1 MKTRPLC
8 FVCLLIILAQS
19 VLMIAK
25 SGDSLYEF
33 PASSVF
39 YEREEKTLEITGQ
52 VYKKT
57 NTSNY
62 QVLYLKNNSISDSK
76 ILVYDETFT
85 EIPIGKSITIRG
97 TLGFFEQARNPGNFD
112 QALYYARQEI
122 YGYVW
127 CNEVLE
133 INGESHELME
143 SLYQFKTKWKAM
155 LMDSLGEKDGAL
167 LSAMLLGEKSEMDA
181 EIKELY
187 QKAGIGHI
195 LAISGLHISFIGL
208 GIYKLIRK
216 TGLGFLPSGLLAIG
230 TLTLYA
236 LMIGFSV
243 SVFRAFLML
252 LLQIVADICGRVYDM
267 LTALMLAATFTV
279 CYQPLYLTD
288 AGFWMSYGAILG
300 ILLVL
305 PAMKQCFRCKWWWLS
320 SLFSGLLSSLA
331 VNLMLFPI
339 LLWFYF
345 EFPTYSLLLNMIVIP
360 LMSLVL
366 GFGMFGS
373 LLTWLIPKI
382 GTCCLKLCGLIL
394 EFYEWLS
401 HQGSRLPMAR
411 LVFGKPEW
419 WEVILYYVSL
429 GFILLCIYRGA
440 FWKITGTQIH
450 HLCKSQISD
459 KSKHRKQIKYIWLAL
474 GAFVLFMAYRP
485 CGNLTVAML
494 DVGQGDCIFLCGPA
508 DNKYLID
515 GGSSD
520 VEQLGKYRIEPF
532 LKSQG
537 VGEVDYVFLTHGD
550 KDHYSGILEMLE
562 RQEVGVRIRN
572 LVFPANYKQ
581 DAALTQL
588 LSIARTA
595 GVNTLVMHE
604 GDCLYEGAHAN
615 AGDHMPIEKG
625 VEEILRITCLQPS
638 AKDDKLTGNAGSMVL
653 DVTYGAFSMLCTGDV
668 EAEGEEMLVKKL
680 RGKDY
685 DVLKVAHH
693 GSKNST
699 SQEFLKVTKPEIAL
713 ISAGKDN
720 SYGHPHVETIKRLET
735 ARNQVFYTM
744 RSGLITLEVNKDK
757 IEIIS
762 YCN

>member
-8 FVCLLIILAQS
+8 FVCLLIILIQS

-25 SGDSLYEF
+25 SGNSLYEF
-33 PASSVF
+33 PASSIF
-39 YEREEKTLEITGQ
+39 YERQEKTLEITGQ

-85 EIPIGKSITIRG
+85 EIPIGKKITIRG
-97 TLGFFEQARNPGNFD
+97 SLGFFDKARNPGNFD
-112 QALYYARQEI
+112 QELYYARQKV

-127 CNEVLE
+127 CEEILE
-133 INGESHELME
+133 ICGEPNLLLEE
-143 SLYQFKTKWKAM
+143 LYQFKLKWKTT
-155 LMDSLGEKDGAL
+155 LTDGLGEKNGAL
-167 LSAMLLGEKSEMDA
+167 LSAMLLGDKSEMDA

-243 SVFRAFLML
+243 SVFRAFVML
-252 LLQIVADICGRVYDM
+252 LLRILADICGRVYDM

-382 GTCCLKLCGLIL
+382 GIWCLKLCGLIL

-411 LVFGKPEW
+411 MVLGKPEW

-429 GFILLCIYRGA
+429 GFILLCVYRGA
-440 FWKITGTQIH
+440 ILEG
-450 HLCKSQISD
+450 
-459 KSKHRKQIKYIWLAL
+459 KSKHCKQIKYIWLAL
-474 GAFVLFMAYRP
+474 GVSMFFMGHRP
-485 CGNLTVAML
+485 HGNLTVSML

-508 DNKYLID
+508 GNTYFID

-520 VEQLGKYRIEPF
+520 VEQVGKYRIEPF

-562 RQEVGVRIRN
+562 RQEVGVRIQN
-572 LVFPANYKQ
+572 LVLPANYKQ
-581 DAALTQL
+581 DAALTEL
-588 LSIARTA
+588 VDIARTV
-595 GVNTLVMHE
+595 GTHTLVMHE
-604 GDCLYEGAHAN
+604 GDCLYEGEGAN
-615 AGDHMPIEKG
+615 RAA
-625 VEEILRITCLQPS
+625 LQLTCLQPS
-638 AKDDKLTGNAGSMVL
+638 AKEGKLSGNAGSLVL

-668 EAEGEEMLVKKL
+668 EAEGEEVLVKKL

-757 IEIIS
+757 IAIIS

>member
-8 FVCLLIILAQS
+8 FVCLLFILIQS

-25 SGDSLYEF
+25 SGDSLYEI
-33 PASSVF
+33 PASSIF

-85 EIPIGKSITIRG
+85 EIPVGKKITIRG
-97 TLGFFEQARNPGNFD
+97 SLGFFDKARNPGNFD
-112 QALYYARQEI
+112 QELYYARQKV

-127 CNEVLE
+127 CKEILE
-133 INGESHELME
+133 ICGESNLLLEE
-143 SLYQFKTKWKAM
+143 LYQFKLKWKTI
-155 LMDSLGEKDGAL
+155 LTDGLGKKNGAL
-167 LSAMLLGEKSEMDA
+167 LSAMLLGDKSEMDA

-208 GIYKLIRK
+208 GIYKFIRK
-216 TGLGFLPSGLLAIG
+216 IGLGFWPSGLLAIG

-236 LMIGFSV
+236 FMIGFSV

-252 LLQIVADICGRVYDM
+252 LLRIVADICGRVYDM
-267 LTALMLAATFTV
+267 LTALMLAAALTV
-279 CYQPLYLTD
+279 FYQPLYLTD

-305 PAMKQCFRCKWWWLS
+305 PALKKTLCVRWEELS
-320 SLFSGLLSSLA
+320 KKCTGLCSGIIYLLLSAVFSALLSSLA
-331 VNLMLFPI
+331 VNLILFPI

-366 GFGMFGS
+366 GFGMLGS
-373 LLTWLIPKI
+373 LLTWFIPGI
-382 GTCCLKLCGLIL
+382 GIWCLKLCDLIL
-394 EFYEWLS
+394 EFYECLS
-401 HQGSRLPMAR
+401 RWENRLPMAR
-411 LVFGKPEW
+411 MVLGKPEW

-429 GFILLCIYRGA
+429 GFILLCVYRGA
-440 FWKITGTQIH
+440 ILEG
-450 HLCKSQISD
+450 
-459 KSKHRKQIKYIWLAL
+459 KSKHRKQRKYIWLAL
-474 GAFVLFMAYRP
+474 GISLFFMAYRP
-485 CGNLTVAML
+485 HGNLTVSML

-508 DNKYLID
+508 GNKYLID

-520 VEQLGKYRIEPF
+520 VEQVGKYRIEPF

-572 LVFPANYKQ
+572 LVLPANYKQ
-581 DAALTQL
+581 DAALTEL
-588 LSIARTA
+588 VGIARNV
-595 GVNTLVMHE
+595 GVHTLVMHE
-604 GDCLYEGAHAN
+604 GDCLYEGEGTN
-615 AGDHMPIEKG
+615 RE
-625 VEEILRITCLQPS
+625 VLQLTCLQPS
-638 AKDDKLTGNAGSMVL
+638 VKDDKLSGNAGSLVL

-713 ISAGKDN
+713 ISVGKDN
-720 SYGHPHVETIKRLET
+720 SYGHPHLETIKRLEN
-735 ARNQVFYTM
+735 AQNQVFYTM
-744 RSGLITLEVNKDK
+744 RSGLITLKVNKDK
-757 IEIIS
+757 IAIIS
-762 YCN
+762 YVRKENNYEFRK

>member
-8 FVCLLIILAQS
+8 FVCLLFILIQS

-33 PASSVF
+33 PASSIF

-85 EIPIGKSITIRG
+85 EIPIGKKITIRG
-97 TLGFFEQARNPGNFD
+97 SLGFFDKARNPGNFD
-112 QALYYARQEI
+112 QELYYARQKV

-127 CNEVLE
+127 CEEILE
-133 INGESHELME
+133 ICGEPNLLLEE
-143 SLYQFKTKWKAM
+143 LYQFKLKWKTT
-155 LMDSLGEKDGAL
+155 LTDGLGEKNGAL
-167 LSAMLLGEKSEMDA
+167 LSAMLLGDKSEMDA

-208 GIYKLIRK
+208 GIYKFIRK
-216 TGLGFLPSGLLAIG
+216 TGLGFLSSGLLAIG
-230 TLTLYA
+230 ILTLYA
-236 LMIGFSV
+236 FMIGFSV

-252 LLQIVADICGRVYDM
+252 LLRIVADICGRVYDM
-267 LTALMLAATFTV
+267 LTALMLAAALTV
-279 CYQPLYLTD
+279 FYQPLYLTD

-305 PAMKQCFRCKWWWLS
+305 PAMKQCFGCKWWWLS

-345 EFPTYSLLLNMIVIP
+345 EFPTYSVFLNLIVIP

-373 LLTWLIPKI
+373 LLTWFIPGI
-382 GTCCLKLCGLIL
+382 GIWCLKLCGFIL
-394 EFYEWLS
+394 ELYECLS

-411 LVFGKPEW
+411 MVLGKPEW

-429 GFILLCIYRGA
+429 GFILLCIYRGS
-440 FWKITGTQIH
+440 ILEG
-450 HLCKSQISD
+450 
-459 KSKHRKQIKYIWLAL
+459 KSKPRKQIKYIWLAL
-474 GAFVLFMAYRP
+474 AASVFFIADRP
-485 CGNLTVAML
+485 HGNLTVSML

-508 DNKYLID
+508 GNKYLID

-520 VEQLGKYRIEPF
+520 VEQVGKYRIEPF

-572 LVFPANYKQ
+572 LVLPANYKQ
-581 DAALTQL
+581 DAALTEL
-588 LSIARTA
+588 VGIARNA
-595 GVNTLVMHE
+595 GVHTLVMHE
-604 GDCLYEGAHAN
+604 GDCLYEGEGTNRAA
-615 AGDHMPIEKG
+615 
-625 VEEILRITCLQPS
+625 LQLTCLQPS
-638 AKDDKLTGNAGSMVL
+638 VKDDKLSGNAGSLVL
-653 DVTYGAFSMLCTGDV
+653 DITYGAFSMLCTGDV

-720 SYGHPHVETIKRLET
+720 SYGHPHVETIKRLEN
-735 ARNQVFYTM
+735 AQNQVFYTM

-757 IEIIS
+757 IAIIS

>member
-8 FVCLLIILAQS
+8 FVCLLFILIQS

-33 PASSVF
+33 PASSIF
-39 YEREEKTLEITGQ
+39 YERQEKTLEITGQ

-85 EIPIGKSITIRG
+85 EIPIGKKITIRG
-97 TLGFFEQARNPGNFD
+97 SLGFFDKARNPGNFD
-112 QALYYARQEI
+112 QELYYARQKV

-127 CNEVLE
+127 CKEILE
-133 INGESHELME
+133 ICGEPNLLLEE
-143 SLYQFKTKWKAM
+143 LYQFKLKWKTTLTDA
-155 LMDSLGEKDGAL
+155 LGKKNGAL
-167 LSAMLLGEKSEMDA
+167 LSAMLLGDKSEMDA

-208 GIYKLIRK
+208 GIYKFIRK
-216 TGLGFLPSGLLAIG
+216 TGLGFWPSGLLAIG

-236 LMIGFSV
+236 FMIGFSV

-252 LLQIVADICGRVYDM
+252 LLRIVADICGRVYDM
-267 LTALMLAATFTV
+267 LTALMLAAALTV
-279 CYQPLYLTD
+279 FYQPLYLTD
-288 AGFWMSYGAILG
+288 VGFWMSYGAILG

-320 SLFSGLLSSLA
+320 SLFFGLLSSLA

-345 EFPTYSLLLNMIVIP
+345 EFPTYSLLLNIIVIP

-366 GFGMFGS
+366 GFGMLGS
-373 LLTWLIPKI
+373 FLMLFIPGI
-382 GTCCLKLCGLIL
+382 GIWCLKLCGLIL
-394 EFYEWLS
+394 ELYECLS
-401 HQGSRLPMAR
+401 RQGNRLPMAR
-411 LVFGKPEW
+411 MVFGKPEW

-429 GFILLCIYRGA
+429 AFILLCIYGGNIL
-440 FWKITGTQIH
+440 KV
-450 HLCKSQISD
+450 
-459 KSKHRKQIKYIWLAL
+459 KSKYQKQMKYIWFTL
-474 GAFVLFMAYRP
+474 GASVFFMSYRP
-485 CGNLTVAML
+485 HGNLTVTML
-494 DVGQGDCIFLCGPA
+494 DVGQGDCIFLCGPEG
-508 DNKYLID
+508 NTYLID

-520 VEQLGKYRIEPF
+520 VEQVGKYRIEPF

-550 KDHYSGILEMLE
+550 KDHYSGILGMLQ
-562 RQEVGVRIRN
+562 RQEVGVRMRN
-572 LVFPANYKQ
+572 LVLPANYKQ
-581 DAALTQL
+581 DVALTEL
-588 LSIARTA
+588 VGIARTV
-595 GVNTLVMHE
+595 GVHTLVMHE
-604 GDCLYEGAHAN
+604 GDCLYEGEGTN
-615 AGDHMPIEKG
+615 RE
-625 VEEILRITCLQPS
+625 VLQLTCLQPS
-638 AKDDKLTGNAGSMVL
+638 VKDEKLIGNAGSLVL
-653 DVTYGAFSMLCTGDV
+653 DITYGAFSMLCTGDV

-699 SQEFLKVTKPEIAL
+699 SHEFLKVTKPEIAL

-720 SYGHPHVETIKRLET
+720 SYGHPHVETIKRLEN
-735 ARNQVFYTM
+735 AQNQVFYTM

-757 IEIIS
+757 IAIIS
-762 YCN
+762 YCY